1 MQKKYEN
8 KSMMDKET
16 SVKPILQK
24 YFFPGIGNIEAA
36 SREEA
41 LEKLNQKPKKP
52 KNVQKD

>member
-1 MQKKYEN
+1 
-8 KSMMDKET
+8 MMDKET